1 VCVEIKNFN
10 VKTTDKIIALIEEN
24 KEITISE
31 MAKILEKTPRSIE
44 RAIQSLKQKGKI
56 KRVGSDKTGSWQV
69 L

>member
-1 VCVEIKNFN
+1 MCVEIKNFN
-10 VKTTDKIIALIEEN
+10 VKTTDKVMALIEEN

-44 RAIQSLKQKGKI
+44 RAIQSLKQKEKI

>member
-1 VCVEIKNFN
+1 MCVEIKNFN
-10 VKTTDKIIALIEEN
+10 VKTTDKVIVLIEEN

-56 KRVGSDKTGSWQV
+56 KRVGSDKTGS
-69 L
+69 

>member
-1 VCVEIKNFN
+1 MCVEIKNFN
-10 VKTTDKIIALIEEN
+10 VKTTDKVIVLIEEN

-44 RAIQSLKQKGKI
+44 KAIQSLKQKGKI

>member
-1 VCVEIKNFN
+1 MCVEIKNFN

>member
-1 VCVEIKNFN
+1 MCVKIKNFN
-10 VKTTDKIIALIEEN
+10 VKTTDKVIVLIEEN

>member
-1 VCVEIKNFN
+1 MCVEIKNFN
-10 VKTTDKIIALIEEN
+10 VKTTDKVILLIEEN

-56 KRVGSDKTGSWQV
+56 KRVGSDKTGS
-69 L
+69 

>member
-1 VCVEIKNFN
+1 MCVEIKNFN
-10 VKTTDKIIALIEEN
+10 VKTTDKVIVLIEEN

-56 KRVGSDKTGSWQV
+56 KRVGSDKNGSWQV

>member
-1 VCVEIKNFN
+1 MCVEIKNFN
-10 VKTTDKIIALIEEN
+10 VKTTDKVIVLIEEN